1 MSPTIKT
8 LHEISYIMECLL
20 MNYTGETKSELWAL
34 ANLIESDD
42 SYAIDNRIEVVSQLR
57 ECQSYYIN
65 SQWAKG
71 SHILNNVS
79 RELWRKVFH
88 S

>member
-20 MNYTGETKSELWAL
+20 MNYAGEAKSELWAL

-42 SYAIDNRIEVVSQLR
+42 SFAIDNRIEVVSQLR
-57 ECQSYYIN
+57 ECHSCYLK
-65 SQWAKG
+65 SEWAKG
-71 SHILNNVS
+71 SYILNNVS

-88 S
+88 T